1 MYLLLHLCMILQTF
15 LILIYVLIVGF
26 EVLIMVTMKTI
37 VLLLKDSE
45 PRHAKL
51 LFGGCASGEQFS
63 P

>member
-1 MYLLLHLCMILQTF
+1 MILQTF